1 MLFLSKCRKCLPIII
16 IISFVLILC
25 KSMAI
30 NNQEINFLI
39 KSFKVDISL
48 QDNVSEQY
56 LTPEQ
61 VLDYKLKVVN
71 KGLPCLIRFKVL
83 PDNIK
88 IIDDNYTY
96 LNGYYYSD
104 YLGVDD
110 SKLLI
115 SGLQVDEDLL
125 QLKQNQMLDFKV
137 IVEAIQYEENID
149 WNQVEVQE
157 FQVE

>member
-1 MLFLSKCRKCLPIII
+1 MTC
-16 IISFVLILC
+16 VLILC

-61 VLDYKLKVVN
+61 ILDYKLKVIN
-71 KGLPCLIRFKVL
+71 KGLPCLIRFKVM

-88 IIDDNYTY
+88 LIDDNYTY

-104 YLGVDD
+104 YLGVDE

-157 FQVE
+157 FKVE